1 MTINITRTFRPG
13 PDIAPEK
20 VGNMNNKYVEALNN
34 GAEVVIVSANPADNS
49 AIYWKRGGNYF
60 TFCTATGE
68 MERSR
73 DYNDERFVKHLQKMQ
88 NDAALIFIRGTGK

>member
-1 MTINITRTFRPG
+1 
-13 PDIAPEK
+13 
-20 VGNMNNKYVEALNN
+20 MNNKYVEALNN

-49 AIYWKRGGNYF
+49 AIYWKRSGNYF

-73 DYNDERFVKHLQKMQ
+73 DYNDERFIKHLQKMQ